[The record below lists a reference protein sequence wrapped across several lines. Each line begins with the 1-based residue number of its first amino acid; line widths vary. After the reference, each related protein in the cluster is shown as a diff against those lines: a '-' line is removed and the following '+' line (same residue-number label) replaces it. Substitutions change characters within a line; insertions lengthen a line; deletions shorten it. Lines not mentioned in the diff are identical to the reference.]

1 MPCVFG
7 HDAEGASYD
16 VNGNVESTGGFAVG
30 VSFPELSQVE
40 NMIPHIETRGR
51 CVTLKHGLESVFCPE
66 LEAARLL
73 PRSAMHTDWLTL
85 VWIVLKAK
93 DWKFADHIN
102 LGETRSAVEVLEIL
116 AHIPF
121 FVEVKGDLLDQQYRG
136 ALLPFEGALAIFSVD
151 TCSSPKGR
159 FAAAYRD
166 KVFLD
171 LGSVITSTL
180 GFCLSKSR
188 IVSVTCWSG

>member
-51 CVTLKHGLESVFCPE
+51 CVTLKHGLESVFRPE

-93 DWKFADHIN
+93 NWKFADHIN

-116 AHIPF
+116 AHIVF
-121 FVEVKGDLLDQQYRG
+121 SWRSKVISLIDNTV
-136 ALLPFEGALAIFSVD
+136 AL
-151 TCSSPKGR
+151 SPLSKGR
-159 FAAAYRD
+159 SPSFPLIRVLRRRAALQLLTAI
-166 KVFLD
+166 KFFLIWVA
-171 LGSVITSTL
+171 S
-180 GFCLSKSR
+180 
-188 IVSVTCWSG
+188 